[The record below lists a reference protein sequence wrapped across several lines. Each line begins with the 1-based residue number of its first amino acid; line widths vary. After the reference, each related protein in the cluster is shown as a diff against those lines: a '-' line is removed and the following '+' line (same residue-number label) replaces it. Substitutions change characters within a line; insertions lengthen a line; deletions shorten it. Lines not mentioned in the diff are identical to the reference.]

1 MNEKLFT
8 CKFFEHFDKTTAPLE
23 DFKITVVQPEYS
35 VDSSVVGF
43 DRMQIVR
50 DLQKFNQRPKIPFK
64 KEDIQY
70 AVSYEDTSNVDI
82 EKVHALIPP

>member
-1 MNEKLFT
+1 LFT

-43 DRMQIVR
+43 D
-50 DLQKFNQRPKIPFK
+50 
-64 KEDIQY
+64 
-70 AVSYEDTSNVDI
+70 
-82 EKVHALIPP
+82 